1 MTILT
6 WCNNTNGLGHDLHF
20 DYDWT
25 ERDTYN
31 HYIKETTN
39 TSHAQREIKTSRY
52 TAQQIYQIWDQDM
65 WITPEKGQLIKTAP
79 ICCGQS
85 NHTKLYP
92 DSIKPLGF
100 LTKVFM

>member
-1 MTILT
+1 
-6 WCNNTNGLGHDLHF
+6 
-20 DYDWT
+20 
-25 ERDTYN
+25 
-31 HYIKETTN
+31 
-39 TSHAQREIKTSRY
+39 
-52 TAQQIYQIWDQDM
+52 M